1 MNLMNLHESTLI
13 WPSVWAKCARIW
25 WVLPVN
31 GSAKSRE
38 KLWSEDVKVAN
49 TVKPCQARHVRGHLS
64 KNSGVVSS
72 FSLQKCTD
80 FYTEVATKHWQTMT
94 NDDKLS
100 PNISHHFPIPSG
112 DECVRPSH
120 RPHRPHRPHAPGL
133 HHPSQSPANILV
145 KRKVPSTF
153 EQFELLLIN
162 SLSSLIER
170 AVRKH
175 QGIDKVQQH
184 LKTTHW
190 HQSMQLKH

>member
-1 MNLMNLHESTLI
+1 MNLHESTLI

-100 PNISHHFPIPSG
+100 PNISHHFPMSRRRVCAAIPSAPSATRARLTPSFAITCQHFG
-112 DECVRPSH
+112 QEEGSIHVWAVWAIVDQLFEQSH
-120 RPHRPHRPHAPGL
+120 R
-133 HHPSQSPANILV
+133 
-145 KRKVPSTF
+145 K
-153 EQFELLLIN
+153 
-162 SLSSLIER
+162 SS
-170 AVRKH
+170 
-175 QGIDKVQQH
+175 
-184 LKTTHW
+184 
-190 HQSMQLKH
+190 